1 MILSE
6 AFDGEQMRG
15 LNDGDMWGYMIRNS
29 LYASIILVLFSTTVS
44 ISSADANA
52 LDLKPATLPKYQP
65 GNTYVY
71 SNGTW
76 ETAIEVS
83 PEGIVWRNHRGWM
96 STGSADF
103 TYKRFKWET
112 TSRYGYRQ
120 FNQTR
125 FLITPP
131 TTSLWPLQVGNRT
144 RFDELGR
151 WFDQQLIEHRYDS
164 FWSCE
169 VLGTERVSIAAGDFD
184 TWKITCKRYPDKFRA
199 VSKTREYRTWYYAP
213 ALNHWVIEERD
224 YNGYRE
230 NQRKELIAILP
241 DLQTFSSDKDD
252 ISAVQKQF
260 QNALEFSPSGEA
272 SVWENFDQ
280 QLVIGVT
287 PVRTLKHSS
296 GHICR
301 QYRQVLAKEGL
312 AYEYPGIAC
321 RSESGRWSVPR
332 R

>member
-1 MILSE
+1 MSLIA
-6 AFDGEQMRG
+6 AFDGGKMRDS
-15 LNDGDMWGYMIRNS
+15 NARDGWGYMSRIS
-29 LYASIILVLFSTTVS
+29 LYSSIIVVALFASVLS
-44 ISSADANA
+44 SSADGNA
-52 LDLKPATLPKYQP
+52 LGLKPAPLPKYQP

-71 SNGTW
+71 ANGTW
-76 ETAIEVS
+76 ETAIDVS
-83 PEGIVWRNHRGWM
+83 AEGITWRNHRGWL

-112 TSRYGYRQ
+112 TNRYGYRQ

-125 FLITPP
+125 FLMTPP
-131 TTSLWPLQVGNRT
+131 TSSLWPLQVGNRT

-151 WFDQQLIEHRYDS
+151 WFDPQLIEHRYDS

-169 VLGTERVSIAAGDFD
+169 VLGTEQVSIAAGDFD

-199 VSKTREYRTWYYAP
+199 ASKTREYRTWYYAP

-230 NQRKELIAILP
+230 NRRKELIAVLP
-241 DLQTFSSDKDD
+241 DLQTFSSDEND
-252 ISAVQKQF
+252 IAAVQKQF

-272 SVWENFDQ
+272 SVWENLDQ

-287 PVRTLKHSS
+287 PLQTFKHSS

-321 RSESGRWSVPR
+321 RSGGGRWSVPR